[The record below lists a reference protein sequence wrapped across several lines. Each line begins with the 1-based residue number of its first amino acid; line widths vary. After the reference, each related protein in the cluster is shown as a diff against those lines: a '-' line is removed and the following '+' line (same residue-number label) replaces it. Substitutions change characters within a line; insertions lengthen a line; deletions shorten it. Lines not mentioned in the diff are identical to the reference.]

1 MSFLKELEKKREAL
15 KKTAAPREDVKL
27 EEMIV
32 KDEADYFRLMKETYF
47 ERYYSLIE
55 EFTFKSVI
63 IPLTMEDIQA
73 LQDAHRIFLTQ
84 GDDGD
89 IDLGAV
95 KAKIEEGITKVRKK
109 TMEDSRVFVRLSSRS
124 PKDAIYHLTRF
135 PGLYQDKLELL
146 QDQEDILC
154 KLHAFYQAS
163 TKVLA
168 VSEPGQATELLTK
181 SERIQGDLEVCLSNK
196 EPMSL
201 VVRQFVSFPVKNELR
216 GFVYKGVLTAL
227 TQYNNLAFFP
237 EHREGK
243 REVEGKVRSFIAGFI
258 RALETTLTS
267 FIVDLVLDDEGKVWA
282 VEVNPFGELAGSCLF
297 GWSKDRSV

>member
-15 KKTAAPREDVKL
+15 KKTGAPREDVKL

-73 LQDAHRIFLTQ
+73 LHDAHRIFLTQ
-84 GDDGD
+84 GDDRD

-124 PKDAIYHLTRF
+124 PKDAIYHLARF

-163 TKVLA
+163 TEVLA
-168 VSEPGQATELLTK
+168 VSEPGQAAELLTK

-216 GFVYKGVLTAL
+216 GFVYEGVLTAL

-237 EHREGK
+237 EHMEGK
-243 REVEGKVRSFIAGFI
+243 GEVEGKVRSFMAGFI

-297 GWSKDRSV
+297 GWSKDRSG